1 MALTWK
7 DTQDIA
13 IELADTYP
21 ETDPLTLGFEKMH
34 AMICSLPDFKDDP
47 QASNE
52 KILEAIL
59 MAWLEERE

>member
-1 MALTWK
+1 MALKWK
-7 DTQDIA
+7 DTRDIA

-21 ETDPLTLGFEKMH
+21 DTDPLTLGFEAFH
-34 AMICSLPDFKDDP
+34 RMICALPDFADDP

-59 MAWLEERE
+59 MAWVDERD